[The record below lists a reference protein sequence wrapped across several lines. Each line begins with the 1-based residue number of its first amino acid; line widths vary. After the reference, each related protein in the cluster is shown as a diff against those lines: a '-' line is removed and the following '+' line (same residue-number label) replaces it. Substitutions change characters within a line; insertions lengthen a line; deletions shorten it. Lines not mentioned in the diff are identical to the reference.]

1 MNPKSQEARSREEN
15 PFEGMDIAG
24 AEPLNALISRSP
36 CTKCGKSRMYFCYT
50 CFVPVAQIEGQIP
63 LCRVS

>member
-1 MNPKSQEARSREEN
+1 MNPKSQEARTREEN
-15 PFEGMDIAG
+15 PFEGMDIAS
-24 AEPLNALISRSP
+24 AEPLNALVSRSP

-50 CFVPVAQIEGQIP
+50 CFVPVAQIEGKIP